1 MISNKYEIESLN
13 KEARSKCKRKNQ
25 YDVLVSVEDLPRG
38 TGSLY
43 LQVNPSGTMKFR
55 LLQRVKGARE
65 FTVIAPY
72 CPDNLVGIN
81 LATAREKARDLAKI
95 IHGLKG
101 SKSLKSHQKEEEN
114 LREKADEMVTKL
126 GTLRELIQDYTAH
139 MKLENRRTYAT
150 VRNELLSKFNKLL
163 NVEVASLSTSDICI
177 VLGSLIERGAE
188 VQSNRVRS
196 YIMAAINF
204 GIKFDHD
211 PRYLSRDKKYQIKG
225 NPVTSIP
232 RQSSAEKVRDRVLS
246 TSEITQLFEHLK
258 GGHFSKQVGLFIH
271 LLLLTGGQRPY
282 ELSVSKWG
290 DIDFEKAIW
299 TIRSS
304 VAKNGKLHLVPLVD
318 SALEQLKI
326 LQKLSGSSEYI
337 FPKSHNFEQAMPTS
351 TIAQAIR
358 KYYKTH
364 TIKSFQPKDFR
375 RTLKT
380 KLGELGVDKLT
391 RDRLQN
397 HSLQDV
403 SSRHYDRYDYLKEKR
418 IAVEKWESWLL
429 NLNKLS

>member
-1 MISNKYEIESLN
+1 MISNKNEIEALS
-13 KEARSKCKRKNQ
+13 KEVRSKCKRKNQ

-38 TGSLY
+38 SGSLY
-43 LQVNPSGTMKFR
+43 LQINPSGTMKFR
-55 LLQRVKGARE
+55 FLQRVKGARE

-81 LATAREKARDLAKI
+81 LAKAREKARALAKT
-95 IHGLKG
+95 IHGLLG
-101 SKSLKSHQKEEEN
+101 NKSLKKHKKEVE
-114 LREKADEMVTKL
+114 LREKANEKITKL
-126 GTLRELIQDYTAH
+126 GTLRGLIQDYTAH
-139 MKLENRRTYAT
+139 MKLENKRTYT
-150 VRNELLSKFNKLL
+150 IVQNELTSKFNKLL
-163 NVEVASLSTSDICI
+163 DVEVASISSNDICI

-211 PRYLSRDKKYQIKG
+211 PRYLSRDKKYQIKV

-282 ELSVSKWG
+282 ELSVSQWS

-304 VAKNGKLHLVPLVD
+304 VAKNGKLHLVPLVE

-326 LQKLSGSSEYI
+326 LQDCSGNSEYI
-337 FPKSHNFEQAMPTS
+337 FPKNHSFEQAMPTS
-351 TIAQAIR
+351 TVAQAIR
-358 KYYKTH
+358 KYYKTNAI
-364 TIKSFQPKDFR
+364 TSFQPKDFR

-397 HSLQDV
+397 HTLQDV

-418 IAVEKWESWLL
+418 IAVVKWENWLI
-429 NLNKLS
+429 NLNKAS

>member
-1 MISNKYEIESLN
+1 MISNKNEIESLS
-13 KEARSKCKRKNQ
+13 KKVRSECKRKNQ

-38 TGSLY
+38 SGSLY
-43 LQVNPSGTMKFR
+43 LQINPSGTMNFR
-55 LLQRVKGARE
+55 FLQRVKGARE
-65 FTVIAPY
+65 YTVIAPY
-72 CPDNLVGIN
+72 CPENSVGID

-95 IHGLKG
+95 IHGLEG
-101 SKSLKSHQKEEEN
+101 NKSLRSHHQEEIKR
-114 LREKADEMVTKL
+114 REESDEKVTTL
-126 GTLRELIQDYTAH
+126 GNLRELIQDYTAH
-139 MKLENRRTYAT
+139 MKLENRRTYAI
-150 VRNELLSKFNKLL
+150 VRSELLSKFNTLL
-163 NVEVASLSTSDICI
+163 DVEVASISTNDICI
-177 VLGSLIERGAE
+177 VIGCLIERGAE

-258 GGHFSKQVGLFIH
+258 SGHFSKQVGLFIH

-282 ELSVSKWG
+282 ELSVSKWA
-290 DIDFEKAIW
+290 DIDLEKAIW

-364 TIKSFQPKDFR
+364 AIKSFQPKDFR

-380 KLGELGVDKLT
+380 KLGELGIDKLT

-397 HSLQDV
+397 HALQDV
-403 SSRHYDRYDYLKEKR
+403 SSRQYDRYDYLKEKR
-418 IAVEKWESWLL
+418 NAVVRWENWLR
-429 NLNKLS
+429 NLKKIS